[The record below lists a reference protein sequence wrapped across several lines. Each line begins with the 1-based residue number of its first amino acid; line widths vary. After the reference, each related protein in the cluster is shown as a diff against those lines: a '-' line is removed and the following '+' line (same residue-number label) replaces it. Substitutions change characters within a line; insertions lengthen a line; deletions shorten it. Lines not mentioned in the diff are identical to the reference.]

1 MVRRRLAC
9 ASEVSALYGTQA
21 PRLRLRVLSVF
32 PPYFL
37 LLFLGFGT
45 GSSLQVAFTNPER

>member
-21 PRLRLRVLSVF
+21 PRLRLRVPSVF